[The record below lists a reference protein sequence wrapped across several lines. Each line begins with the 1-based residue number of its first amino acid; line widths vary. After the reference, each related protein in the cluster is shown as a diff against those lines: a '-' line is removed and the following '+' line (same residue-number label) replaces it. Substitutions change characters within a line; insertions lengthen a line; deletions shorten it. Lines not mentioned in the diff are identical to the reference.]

1 MDSQPPSLRRGEILA
16 GVSAAA
22 LLIVLFALDWLR
34 ASGAGRTGWSAVP
47 VLRWFVLAAALSALV
62 LAGTQAT
69 MRGPALPV
77 AMSVVATILSALT
90 TLLLVIRLITTG
102 ATPQVGGY
110 LGLVA
115 LIAMT
120 CGCFASLRVEQGWSP
135 GPDRPIE
142 TVALRTPHP

>member
-1 MDSQPPSLRRGEILA
+1 MDPQPPSLRRGEILA
-16 GVSAAA
+16 GVSALA
-22 LLIVLFALDWLR
+22 LLIVLFALDWLGS
-34 ASGAGRTGWSAVP
+34 SGVTRTGWQAIP
-47 VLRWFVLAAALSALV
+47 VLRWFIVLSALSALV
-62 LAGTQAT
+62 LAGAQAT
-69 MRGPALPV
+69 MRSPALPL
-77 AMSVVATILSALT
+77 AMSVVATVLSALT

-120 CGCFASLRVEQGWSP
+120 CGCFGSLRVEAGWRP

-142 TVALRTPHP
+142 TVSLRTPRP